1 MSLERMSFVES
12 AKGQIGNTQ
21 LYREHM
27 FDWECAK
34 SCSPLQNLQS
44 RVLRMDFSFAWIPWS
59 MG

>member
-21 LYREHM
+21 LYRENM
-27 FDWECAK
+27 FDWEGAK
-34 SCSPLQNLQS
+34 SYSPLQSLQN
-44 RVLRMDFSFAWIPWS
+44 RVLRMDFSFAWISWP